1 VCAGGEEV
9 LAGSVLYLSTN
20 ACHVQYNGASAEGR
34 RQGALDL
41 LLAEVIERFS
51 STHRVIDFGI
61 STELDGRQLNAGLID
76 YKEGFG
82 ARAVN
87 YDFYEMPVS
96 RDG

>member
-1 VCAGGEEV
+1 
-9 LAGSVLYLSTN
+9 
-20 ACHVQYNGASAEGR
+20 
-34 RQGALDL
+34 
-41 LLAEVIERFS
+41 
-51 STHRVIDFGI
+51 VIDFGI